1 MEPDDGT
8 VPLDDTFAEV
18 VEFHGRM
25 YQKYALTNE
34 TYFSP
39 VDERETARLEQMHRI
54 FNQVFDNRL
63 IFPPVASPR
72 RVLDL
77 GCGGGDWASAVA
89 EELPRASVLGIDASP
104 HMLPEDPPDNLELQ
118 VDDLNARFTFQS
130 DRYDI
135 AHSQMVAGG
144 IHATRWESYIRDIF
158 RVLKPDGWCQMV
170 EIYFNA
176 QSDNGRLTR
185 DHALSKWSSNYLQG
199 VQPYKNPR
207 APLQIANW
215 MRNAGFTEVESKL
228 LVLPMCGWSSSPR
241 DRAIGQA
248 MAGTIRNLLHT
259 IGLYPMVH
267 FKGMPIEEF
276 EILVEDAS
284 AEANDPSFKAYFP
297 LYVCIGKKPRS
308 RAR

>member
-228 LVLPMCGWSSSPR
+228 LVLPMCGWSSSKFPVPR
-241 DRAIGQA
+241 
-248 MAGTIRNLLHT
+248 
-259 IGLYPMVH
+259 
-267 FKGMPIEEF
+267 
-276 EILVEDAS
+276 
-284 AEANDPSFKAYFP
+284 
-297 LYVCIGKKPRS
+297 
-308 RAR
+308 